1 MVRTRSQHG
10 ENTSGRLRSSA
21 LRLITAILCAGCA
34 NPGPPKPPSLHLPAL
49 VKDLSAERVGDHVI
63 LRWTTPSRTTDDQE
77 IKGALTAEACRE
89 TDPKPTTPAAKL
101 TACAPLGH
109 ISVNSG
115 LSETTDTLPATLQ
128 TGPTLRLAYRIQV
141 FNSTGHSAGE
151 SAMPAFAASGTAPAP
166 VDSLRATSTEQGAIL
181 EWRSGVSFQDVDQID
196 FKRIDL
202 TVAAPTPKTPKPAPT
217 PTHPA
222 GKNKSSQTNKS
233 SQPKKAAAQ
242 PADEVNLKATDK
254 PANPSTTTA
263 GTVDTTAAMGHTYN
277 YFAQRVRTVTLNGQ
291 PLEIK
296 SDPSPVVTLVMRDT
310 FPPKTPTGLETISGV
325 AAPDASVAG
334 TPGNPYIDLSW
345 EPNSEADLAGYRVYR
360 QLARPDGSPQGP
372 LARLTELP
380 IAAPAYRDVAVKP
393 GQGYIY
399 SVTAVDAA
407 GNESAP
413 SAKALEVVSPN

>member
-1 MVRTRSQHG
+1 MVRARPQHG
-10 ENTSGRLRSSA
+10 ENTSGRLPGSA
-21 LRLITAILCAGCA
+21 LSLLTAIICVGCA

-109 ISVNSG
+109 ISVNPG
-115 LSETTDTLPATLQ
+115 PSETTDTLPAALQ
-128 TGPTLRLAYRIQV
+128 TGSPIRLSYRIQI

-151 SAMPAFAASGTAPAP
+151 SATPAFAASGTAPAP
-166 VDSLRATSTEQGAIL
+166 VDSFHATTSEQGAIL
-181 EWRSGVSFQDVDQID
+181 EWRSGASPQDVDQVD

-202 TVAAPTPKTPKPAPT
+202 TVAAPTPKAPKPAPA
-217 PTHPA
+217 PTHST
-222 GKNKSSQTNKS
+222 GKNKS
-233 SQPKKAAAQ
+233 SQPKKSAEQ
-242 PADEVNLKATDK
+242 PANEVNLKASDK
-254 PANPSTTTA
+254 LANPNTTTA

-291 PLEIK
+291 SLEIK
-296 SDPSPVVTLVMRDT
+296 SALSPVVTLVMRDT
-310 FPPKTPTGLETISGV
+310 FPPKTPTGLETISDV

-413 SAKALEVVSPN
+413 SAKALEVLSPN